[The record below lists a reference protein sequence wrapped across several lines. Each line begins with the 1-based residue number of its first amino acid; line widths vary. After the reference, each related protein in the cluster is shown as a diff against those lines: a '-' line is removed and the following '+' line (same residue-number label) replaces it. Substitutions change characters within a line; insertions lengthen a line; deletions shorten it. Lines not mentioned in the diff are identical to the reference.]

1 MEDQYIVAW
10 TVYVAAGAG
19 CCLVWWRLTGFIGSR
34 GIREILRG
42 LAIVLIFTPWYAG
55 ESPEF
60 YAPAIVVLLL
70 DLMLEGAKSGMKGGI
85 VLLFATFLMLL
96 VLTVRQLRRSRRP

>member
-10 TVYVAAGAG
+10 TVYVAAGVG
-19 CCLVWWRLTGFIGSR
+19 WCLVWWRLTGFIGSR
-34 GIREILRG
+34 GVREILRG

-70 DLMLEGAKSGMKGGI
+70 DLMLEGARSGMKGGI
-85 VLLFATFLMLL
+85 VLLIATFFMLL